1 MKQGE
6 VEHWQLSELESLDAF
21 PLDYR
26 VTKTLKDT
34 CPAVKEVHSYLNK
47 MYCGTVSAEFDHLT
61 CENERLWC
69 YENYER
75 IMNEPISK
83 DEQIKAL

>member
-1 MKQGE
+1 MKQSE
-6 VEHWQLSELESLDAF
+6 LEHWQLSELESLDAF

-26 VTKTLKDT
+26 VTKTLQEK
-34 CPAVKEVHSYLNK
+34 CPAVKEVHSYLNE
-47 MYCGTVSAEFDHLT
+47 MYCGSVSAEFDHLP

-75 IMNEPISK
+75 IMNETVSK